1 MASERRKY
9 VALARVSGWEQKERN
24 ISIPSQIDQIQKYCF
39 DHDIELIKIYKEEN
53 SAYKGKRAVFGEMI
67 NFLKKSKDI
76 SGIIIFKWD
85 RLSRNVSDF
94 TLIDEIATEKKL
106 EIISIS
112 EPLLNSYMGRY
123 MIRDIQ
129 NRSVLYSE
137 ELSFRIKLG
146 IRKKLQNGGDIGGNT
161 PYGYKRIDGT
171 YVKDG
176 EKAKIV
182 QKIFKLYSTGLYGYK
197 SLAQKMKDEVPEE
210 YKKDIATRLIDVI
223 LMTKTYCGKRVKI
236 WNLSKEE
243 YIFWGV
249 DKPGRFEEE
258 YDLDFVYPI
267 ITEELFNKCQE
278 IKKQKDRRGGFVYS
292 RTGIPKVFQCS
303 CGRLMLR
310 DDKKL
315 NRYLKCPKQ
324 INSVF
329 PYKCNESYINL
340 KEVEPEFE
348 KILLSIIP
356 NKEILEK
363 SIKMIE
369 KEFSK
374 SDKDRKILILDN
386 IKKINELNLKNDE
399 LTKSFIEN
407 TISKQVLE
415 RSSGMIDEEINKL
428 TTENKLLQNQDDN
441 KKVYSKIIE
450 FIKYLLFA
458 LDILKTSDKNKKS
471 SQFYNLIF
479 GVIENLKFSNKKVL
493 SYQLKAPFHFIKNG
507 CFSLWWSQ

>member
-9 VALARVSGWEQKERN
+9 VALARVSSYEQKERN

-39 DHDIELIKIYKEEN
+39 DHDIELVKLYKEEN
-53 SAYKGKRAVFGEMI
+53 SAFKWKRAVFWEMI

-76 SGIIIFKWD
+76 SWIIVFKWD
-85 RLSRNVSDF
+85 RLSRNINDF
-94 TLIDEIATEKKL
+94 TLIDQLATEKKL

-112 EPLLNSYMGRY
+112 EPLLNSYMWRY

-137 ELSFRIKLG
+137 ELSFRIKLW
-146 IRKKLQNGGDIGGNT
+146 IRKKLQNWWDIGWNT
-161 PYGYKRIDGT
+161 PYWYKRIDWT
-171 YVKDG
+171 YVKDW
-176 EKAKIV
+176 EKSKIV
-182 QKIFKLYSTGLYGYK
+182 QKIFKLYSTWLYWNK
-197 SLAQKMKDEVPEE
+197 SLAQKMKNEVTEE
-210 YKKDIATRLIDVI
+210 YKKDMNPRLIDVI
-223 LMTKTYCGKRVKI
+223 LMTKTYCWKRVKI

-243 YIFWGV
+243 YIFWWV
-249 DKPGRFEEE
+249 DKPWKFIEE

-278 IKKQKDRRGGFVYS
+278 IKKQKDRRWWFVYS
-292 RTGIPKVFQCS
+292 RTWIPKVFQCS
-303 CGRLMLR
+303 CWRLMLR

-329 PYKCNESYINL
+329 PYKCSESYINL

-356 NKEILEK
+356 TKEILEK
-363 SIKMIE
+363 SIKTIE

-399 LTKSFIEN
+399 LTKSFIDN
-407 TISKQVLE
+407 SISKQVLE
-415 RSSGMIDEEINKL
+415 RSSWMIDEEINKL
-428 TTENKLLQNQDDN
+428 TTENKLLQNQDEN

-458 LDILKTSDKNKKS
+458 LEILKTSDENKKS
-471 SQFYNLIF
+471 SQFYNLVF
-479 GVIENLKFSNKKVL
+479 WVIENLKFSNKKVL

-507 CFSLWWSQ
+507 CFSLWWS